1 MINKLRRK
9 FVLIAVLSLF
19 VVELV
24 IVGVINGLNFYN
36 VNEQADTLL
45 QLISDGGGKFPDTP
59 TGEQIKRYE
68 KKKAYDSE
76 TPEPSSGEEKPEP
89 PDADKRNKSTKV
101 IGAGEVDLETRYST
115 RFFTVTTNLENDIK
129 QINTSRIAAVSAKE
143 AKTYAQ
149 DILDSDSK
157 TGYTDNYK
165 YLITT
170 KGEEKLVIF
179 VDMNSDIQ
187 TARNFFLISLLVA
200 FGSLVVVTVLVAV
213 FSKRAIR
220 PAAENM
226 ERQKR
231 FIVDAGHEI
240 KTPLAIISAN
250 TEVIEM
256 LDGGNEWLE
265 SIKHQTKRLSD
276 LVQRLLKLAKMEDEV
291 IQEMVVTEFNISDAV
306 ADTAEPFITLA
317 KSKNKDIE
325 LDIAEGLRFTGDEA
339 SVREL
344 VSILTENAVK
354 YAEENTTIKISLS
367 RHGRETHLSVFNK
380 GEPISEKSLERL
392 FDRFYREDSSRTRET
407 GGSGIGLSIAR
418 SIVTAHKGSIS
429 AKNTD
434 GGILF
439 TAILVKGKEIKPEK
453 KQADAKTEKK
463 T

>member
-76 TPEPSSGEEKPEP
+76 TSEPSSGEEKPEP

-115 RFFTVTTNLENDIK
+115 RYFTVTTNLENDIK

-143 AKTYAQ
+143 AKSYAQ

-220 PAAENM
+220 PAVENM

-231 FIVDAGHEI
+231 VIVDAGHEI

>member
-1 MINKLRRK
+1 M
-9 FVLIAVLSLF
+9 
-19 VVELV
+19 
-24 IVGVINGLNFYN
+24 
-36 VNEQADTLL
+36 
-45 QLISDGGGKFPDTP
+45 
-59 TGEQIKRYE
+59 
-68 KKKAYDSE
+68 
-76 TPEPSSGEEKPEP
+76 
-89 PDADKRNKSTKV
+89 
-101 IGAGEVDLETRYST
+101 
-115 RFFTVTTNLENDIK
+115 
-129 QINTSRIAAVSAKE
+129 
-143 AKTYAQ
+143 
-149 DILDSDSK
+149 
-157 TGYTDNYK
+157 
-165 YLITT
+165 
-170 KGEEKLVIF
+170 IF

-187 TARNFFLISLLVA
+187 TARNFFFISLLVA

-220 PAAENM
+220 PAVENM

-354 YAEENTTIKISLS
+354 YAVENTTIKISLS

-380 GEPISEKSLERL
+380 GEPISEESLERL

-429 AKNTD
+429 TKNTD

-439 TAILVKGKEIKPEK
+439 TAVLVKGKEIKPEK

>member
-68 KKKAYDSE
+68 KKKAYDSG
-76 TPEPSSGEEKPEP
+76 TSDPSSGEEKPEP

-115 RFFTVTTNLENDIK
+115 RYFTVTTNLENDIK

-143 AKTYAQ
+143 AKSYAQ

-317 KSKNKDIE
+317 KSKNKNIE

>member
-36 VNEQADTLL
+36 VNEQANTLL
-45 QLISDGGGKFPDTP
+45 QLISDGGGKFPDTL

-76 TPEPSSGEEKPEP
+76 TSEPSSGEEKPEP

-115 RFFTVTTNLENDIK
+115 RYFTVTTNLENDIK

-143 AKTYAQ
+143 AKSYAQ

-187 TARNFFLISLLVA
+187 TARNFFFISLLVA

-220 PAAENM
+220 PAVENM

-325 LDIAEGLRFTGDEA
+325 LDIAEGLSFTGDEA

-380 GEPISEKSLERL
+380 GEPISEESLERL

>member
-76 TPEPSSGEEKPEP
+76 TSEPSSGEEKPEP

-115 RFFTVTTNLENDIK
+115 RYFTVTTNLENDIK

-143 AKTYAQ
+143 AKSYAQ

-220 PAAENM
+220 PAVENM

>member
-36 VNEQADTLL
+36 VNEQANTLL
-45 QLISDGGGKFPDTP
+45 QLISDGGGKFPDTL

-76 TPEPSSGEEKPEP
+76 TSEPSSGEEKPEP

-115 RFFTVTTNLENDIK
+115 RYFTVTTNLENDIK

-143 AKTYAQ
+143 AKSYAQ

-187 TARNFFLISLLVA
+187 TARNFFFISLLVA

-220 PAAENM
+220 PAVENM

-354 YAEENTTIKISLS
+354 YAVENTTIKISLS

-380 GEPISEKSLERL
+380 GEPISEESLERL

-429 AKNTD
+429 TKNTD

-439 TAILVKGKEIKPEK
+439 TAVLVKGKEIKPEK

>member
-36 VNEQADTLL
+36 VNEQANTLL
-45 QLISDGGGKFPDTP
+45 QLISDGGGKFPDTL

-76 TPEPSSGEEKPEP
+76 TSEPSSGEEKPEP

-115 RFFTVTTNLENDIK
+115 RYFTVTTNLENDIK

-143 AKTYAQ
+143 AKSYAQ

-187 TARNFFLISLLVA
+187 TARNFFFISLLVA

-220 PAAENM
+220 PAVENM

-231 FIVDAGHEI
+231 FIVDTGHEI

-354 YAEENTTIKISLS
+354 YAVENTTIKISLS

-380 GEPISEKSLERL
+380 GEPISEESLERL

-439 TAILVKGKEIKPEK
+439 TAVLVKGKEIKPEK

>member
-380 GEPISEKSLERL
+380 G
-392 FDRFYREDSSRTRET
+392 
-407 GGSGIGLSIAR
+407 
-418 SIVTAHKGSIS
+418 
-429 AKNTD
+429 
-434 GGILF
+434 
-439 TAILVKGKEIKPEK
+439 
-453 KQADAKTEKK
+453 
-463 T
+463 

>member
-36 VNEQADTLL
+36 VNERADTLL
-45 QLISDGGGKFPDTP
+45 QLISDGGGKFPDTL

-115 RFFTVTTNLENDIK
+115 RYFTVTTNLENDIK

-143 AKTYAQ
+143 AKSYAQ

-187 TARNFFLISLLVA
+187 TARNFFFISLLVA

>member
-1 MINKLRRK
+1 M
-9 FVLIAVLSLF
+9 
-19 VVELV
+19 
-24 IVGVINGLNFYN
+24 
-36 VNEQADTLL
+36 
-45 QLISDGGGKFPDTP
+45 
-59 TGEQIKRYE
+59 
-68 KKKAYDSE
+68 
-76 TPEPSSGEEKPEP
+76 
-89 PDADKRNKSTKV
+89 
-101 IGAGEVDLETRYST
+101 
-115 RFFTVTTNLENDIK
+115 
-129 QINTSRIAAVSAKE
+129 
-143 AKTYAQ
+143 
-149 DILDSDSK
+149 
-157 TGYTDNYK
+157 
-165 YLITT
+165 
-170 KGEEKLVIF
+170 IF

-220 PAAENM
+220 PAVENM

>member
-45 QLISDGGGKFPDTP
+45 SLISEGGGKFPDTI
-59 TGEQIKRYE
+59 GSEQSKRYSPDN
-68 KKKAYDSE
+68 K
-76 TPEPSSGEEKPEP
+76 
-89 PDADKRNKSTKV
+89 PDAVSSSDDSTRPDPPEVSGTGKRNKSSKV
-101 IGAGEVDLETRYST
+101 IGVGEIDIETRYST
-115 RFFTVTTNLENDIK
+115 RYFTVTTNLENDIK
-129 QINTSRIAAVSAKE
+129 QINTSHIAAVSAKQ
-143 AKTYAQ
+143 AKEFAQ
-149 DILDSDSK
+149 SILESGDK
-157 TGYTDNYK
+157 TGYKDNYK
-165 YLITT
+165 YLVTT
-170 KGEEKLVIF
+170 QGEEKLIIV
-179 VDMNSDIQ
+179 VDVNSDIK

-200 FGSLVVVTVLVAV
+200 FGSLLVVTVLVTV

-220 PAAENM
+220 PAVENM
-226 ERQKR
+226 ERQKQ

-256 LDGGNEWLE
+256 LGGDNEWLD

-291 IQEMVVTEFNISDAV
+291 IQEMVITDFNISDAV
-306 ADTAEPFITLA
+306 ADVAEPFVTLA

-325 LDIAEGLRFTGDEA
+325 LDIEENLTFTGDEA

-354 YAEENTTIKISLS
+354 YADEDTVIKISLK
-367 RHGRETHLSVFNK
+367 RHGKETHLSVFNK
-380 GEPISEKSLERL
+380 GDPIAEESLSRL

-418 SIVTAHKGSIS
+418 SIVNAHKGSIS

-439 TAILVKGKEIKPEK
+439 TAVLVRGKEIKADK
-453 KQADAKTEKK
+453 KK
-463 T
+463 